1 MEPLSLGELARSVN
15 CLDQITIPL
24 YYRAAVLSIRLYDRR
39 YDILVNVNFIMPCVI
54 QILDSKNYFKSTLK
68 IKIRFN

>member
-24 YYRAAVLSIRLYDRR
+24 YYRAAVLGIRLYDRR